1 MMQIHSKSNEFPL
14 EHIKLQIDDPDLDI
28 VTASELAK
36 AKARELNKDAMLLSW
51 YCRKTGEFAPKFE
64 CGYQKK
70 PPWIIFAEARGGNL
84 TIDINYGEYVF
95 IYLKL

>member
-14 EHIKLQIDDPDLDI
+14 EHIKLQIDDPDLVI

-84 TIDINYGEYVF
+84 TIDINDGEYVF